1 MTVMERGNL
10 FTARSRKQR
19 SSEIVRPFKSTA
31 EIWWH
36 ENMSDEIQLMLIN
49 REKSAPT
56 GTSMSRD
63 ISADILP
70 QNEPG
75 WHIQNNSS
83 TRLFRQQSLLPLET
97 RFPPS
102 TGESVFCIMQS
113 FIKSDVRHPDE
124 KRKEKL
130 SDADSRVISLY
141 FPFNFSVILIFV
153 LISIRRNRASTK
165 VLLKHQ
171 KLSLFVEKMMQGICH
186 VLGYRLTVLTLFVA
200 FTPPHLKSTFHY
212 QI

>member
-36 ENMSDEIQLMLIN
+36 ENMSVEIQLMLIN
-49 REKSAPT
+49 REKSSPT
-56 GTSMSRD
+56 DTSMSRD
-63 ISADILP
+63 ISPDILP

-113 FIKSDVRHPDE
+113 LIKSDVRHPEETRE
-124 KRKEKL
+124 KKKNWVMPIAG
-130 SDADSRVISLY
+130 SYLY
-141 FPFNFSVILIFV
+141 IFILILV
-153 LISIRRNRASTK
+153 
-165 VLLKHQ
+165 
-171 KLSLFVEKMMQGICH
+171 
-186 VLGYRLTVLTLFVA
+186 
-200 FTPPHLKSTFHY
+200 
-212 QI
+212 